1 MIGSIERVWR
11 RISRHSLVPVV
22 VLVGLHSPLD
32 PTRRISGYAGAIH
45 SDRLL
50 AMEII
55 SVLTVPAPSPAA
67 ATAANR
73 SESAP
78 DHQRKDVRAARGR
91 VLYSDG
97 RSSSIG
103 AERTDQKVPCAERHL
118 VQRGQASSSPT
129 S

>member
-32 PTRRISGYAGAIH
+32 PTRRISGYAG
-45 SDRLL
+45 
-50 AMEII
+50 
-55 SVLTVPAPSPAA
+55 VLTVPAPSPAA

>member
-32 PTRRISGYAGAIH
+32 PTRRIS
-45 SDRLL
+45 
-50 AMEII
+50 
-55 SVLTVPAPSPAA
+55 PSPAA